1 MLFFFYIIYL
11 FIMSR
16 EYAHLLLATETAG
29 GRQKKNGKLFIKD
42 MAHGWEEFLNCRC
55 VNAGGRAEL
64 WKKTAQDES
73 LFHFHMEPLEEKK
86 KEN

>member
-1 MLFFFYIIYL
+1 
-11 FIMSR
+11 MSR

-64 WKKTAQDES
+64 
-73 LFHFHMEPLEEKK
+73 
-86 KEN
+86 